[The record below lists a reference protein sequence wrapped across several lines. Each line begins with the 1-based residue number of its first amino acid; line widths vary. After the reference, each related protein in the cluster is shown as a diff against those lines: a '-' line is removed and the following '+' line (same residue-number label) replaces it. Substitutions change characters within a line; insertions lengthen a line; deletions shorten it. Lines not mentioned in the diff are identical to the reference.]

1 MTTTMPSQDPSTP
14 RSAPGGEAGPPS
26 PPHLR
31 LVMLPTS
38 RLLSGVVAAS
48 AVVAS
53 LGWLAARFLRP
64 ASMDAVLLGGPPTA
78 VVVCLGILMVNP
90 WKPRKVVEWPMVM
103 FGVQGATLFG
113 AGVVAAVIFSQTRPE
128 PIGFGA
134 ALMATFVGSWVVVA
148 KVLRRALAVPR

>member
-14 RSAPGGEAGPPS
+14 RSAPSGEAGPPS
-26 PPHLR
+26 PPHHR
-31 LVMLPTS
+31 MVALPTK
-38 RLLSGVVAAS
+38 RMLLGVVAVGAG
-48 AVVAS
+48 VVA
-53 LGWLAARFLRP
+53 LGWLIARILRP
-64 ASMDAVLLGGPPTA
+64 AAMDAVWLGGPPAA
-78 VVVCLGILMVNP
+78 VVVCLGILIVKP

-128 PIGFGA
+128 PIGFAA

-148 KVLRRALAVPR
+148 KVLTRALAVPR